1 MPRKCTLL
9 FMEMH
14 CSYLLSVITTGIARQ
29 KDIID
34 VESLLFMNVNYIQF
48 ITYCFFCVIYFR
60 SILTEV
66 TTELKERAHR
76 WGQIEMLCNF
86 SVVSNPGFTVLAGAL
101 GLQNIIEQG

>member
-34 VESLLFMNVNYIQF
+34 VESLLFMNVNYFQF
-48 ITYCFFCVIYFR
+48 ITYCFF
-60 SILTEV
+60 
-66 TTELKERAHR
+66 
-76 WGQIEMLCNF
+76 LCDLF
-86 SVVSNPGFTVLAGAL
+86 QVDTY
-101 GLQNIIEQG
+101 